1 MPFELEIDEFERLT
15 DLIYRKAGI
24 RFEQKKIY
32 YIAKRLEKR
41 MAALESETVMDYIRH
56 LKFSDRDGREM
67 QELLNTLTINETY
80 FFRDFNQLQAFA
92 EDSLDAVVSRK
103 AACGDHRL
111 RIWSAGCS
119 SGEEPYTLGIILREM
134 IDDIRGWDV
143 KIIATDIDEVILDKA
158 RKGIYMSRSIKDV
171 PGEYLEQY
179 FTRSSGF
186 YHVKQKIKDMVRFDY
201 LNLNDRAVLR
211 KYRGFDFI
219 FCRNVLIYFDDVS
232 RRRVVD
238 HYYMALNPGGYIF
251 LGSAESPAR
260 INPAFKIRKTANHMV
275 YYK

>member
-41 MAALESETVMDYIRH
+41 MAVVGSETVMDYIRH

-80 FFRDFNQLQAFA
+80 FFRDFSQLQAFA
-92 EDSLDAVVSRK
+92 EDCLDSVITRK
-103 AACGDHRL
+103 AARGDRHL
-111 RIWSAGCS
+111 RIWSSGCS
-119 SGEEPYTLGIILREM
+119 SGEEPYTLGIILQEM
-134 IDDIRGWDV
+134 IDDIRRWDV
-143 KIIATDIDEVILDKA
+143 EIIATDIDEVILDKA
-158 RKGIYMSRSIKDV
+158 RKGVYMSRSVKDV
-171 PGEYLEQY
+171 PTGYLEQY
-179 FTRSSGF
+179 FSRSSNF
-186 YHVKQKIKDMVRFDY
+186 YHVKQKIKNMVRFDY
-201 LNLNDRAVLR
+201 LNLNERDVLR

-232 RRRVVD
+232 RKRVVD
-238 HYYMALNPGGYIF
+238 HYYMALIPGGYIF
-251 LGSAESPAR
+251 LGSAESPTR
-260 INPAFKIRKTANHMV
+260 INPAFKIRKTENHMV

>member
-41 MAALESETVMDYIRH
+41 MAAVDSETVMDYIRH

-67 QELLNTLTINETY
+67 QELINTLTINETY

-92 EDSLDAVVSRK
+92 EESLDTVISRK
-103 AACGDHRL
+103 TARGDRRL
-111 RIWSAGCS
+111 RIWSSGCS
-119 SGEEPYTLGIILREM
+119 SGEEPYTLGIILQEM

-143 KIIATDIDEVILDKA
+143 EIIATDIDEVILAKA
-158 RKGIYMSRSIKDV
+158 RKGIYMNRSVKDV
-171 PGEYLEQY
+171 PGEYLEKY
-179 FTRSSGF
+179 FTRSSAS
-186 YHVKQKIKDMVRFDY
+186 YHVKQKIKNMVRFDS

-219 FCRNVLIYFDDVS
+219 FCRNVLIYFDDIS
-232 RRRVVD
+232 RRRVMD
-238 HYYMALNPGGYIF
+238 HYYMALNQGGYIF